1 MTEQE
6 LASIEARAN
15 AVRTAH
21 KIKVGELVQR
31 YVSVSTRDIPALVAE
46 VRRLRALVEALERGQ
61 GQAIQDAL
69 DLDADARWEL

>member
-1 MTEQE
+1 MTEQD
-6 LASIEARAN
+6 LAAIEARAR

-21 KIKVGELVQR
+21 QIKVGELVQR
-31 YVSVSTRDIPALVAE
+31 YVSASTRDIPALVAE